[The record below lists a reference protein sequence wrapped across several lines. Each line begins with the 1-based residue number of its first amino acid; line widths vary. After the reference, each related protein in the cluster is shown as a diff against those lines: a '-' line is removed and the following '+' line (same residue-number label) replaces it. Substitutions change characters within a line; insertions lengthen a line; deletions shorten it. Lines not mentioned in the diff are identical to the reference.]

1 MPLAAWRCWRPARPD
16 EAVRSFEQAIA
27 VDPGHA
33 GAHYAYARAC
43 VELGRGEQ
51 AARLLRR
58 AADLAPED
66 VGYLS
71 TLYAVLNGLGRP
83 DEAMA
88 TAREAVARCERQ
100 LARHPDFTVAA
111 FTGAGALAIL
121 GERERALDW
130 AQRALAI
137 EPDDHMTLYNV
148 ACVYAVLGCRKT
160 RSTCSSGP
168 CRVPRRTGRH
178 WMRQDSDMATAA
190 RPSTLRRPVRAAR
203 HRILTPVGLPLP
215 PPGR

>member
-1 MPLAAWRCWRPARPD
+1 MPSPAPVSNWAAASRL
-16 EAVRSFEQAIA
+16 S
-27 VDPGHA
+27 
-33 GAHYAYARAC
+33 
-43 VELGRGEQ
+43 
-51 AARLLRR
+51 RLLRR

-83 DEAMA
+83 EDAIA

-100 LARHPDFTVAA
+100 LARHPDYTVAA

-148 ACVYAVLGCRKT
+148 ACVYAVLGMPDEAIAC
-160 RSTCSSGP
+160 STGHAGGLGAP
-168 CRVPRRTGRH
+168 AGLDAAGFRH
-178 WMRQDSDMATAA
+178 GTAA
-190 RPSTLRRPVRAAR
+190 RPPTLRRVVRDASASNPDAGRASVTETGPLASSQLDEGAAR
-203 HRILTPVGLPLP
+203 PCARA
-215 PPGR
+215 